1 MLASGESAEL
11 PERRPRPDA
20 TDDDV
25 EDADSVSEGEEEG
38 ECAAAA
44 AAEAVLAA
52 CGGGFGGVTV
62 SRSREVRVGPATF
75 YNAPIHI
82 EHLVLGDQP
91 QPPAA
96 DVLALGLPAQQPQL
110 SNLSN
115 VKPHSALCPWLGS
128 PGESHWRLLLC
139 VASAVA
145 AAATIAILVVILR
158 RSDGNA
164 VDTRP
169 ARRPQ
174 NTSGNLTVVAESE
187 WSSQDIRDR
196 RVGLSLPVRYVIVSH
211 TFSEECAVY
220 DECVQLL
227 RDLQRLHVSAR
238 GYYDIAYNFVVG
250 GDGYVYE
257 GRGWNYTA
265 ERRPPFTDNSV
276 TLSLAGRFTQG
287 LRPPSDLQMAA
298 LRALIQEGV
307 RRGAVSEEYRLFAL
321 CQVEYNQS
329 PGSLAYRL
337 VKKLP
342 HWSLYSGAAHAGNCT
357 S

>member
-1 MLASGESAEL
+1 MSASGESAEL
-11 PERRPRPDA
+11 SERRPRHDA
-20 TDDDV
+20 TDDDDV
-25 EDADSVSEGEEEG
+25 DDAGSESEGEEEG

-82 EHLVLGDQP
+82 EHLVLGDRP

-110 SNLSN
+110 SSL
-115 VKPHSALCPWLGS
+115 SALCPWLAS
-128 PGESHWRLLLC
+128 PGESHWRLVLC

-145 AAATIAILVVILR
+145 AATVIAILVIILR

-169 ARRPQ
+169 ARPPQ
-174 NTSGNLTVVAESE
+174 NTSGNLTVIAESE

-196 RVGLSLPVRYVIVSH
+196 RVGLSLPVKYVIVSH

-307 RRGAVSEEYRLFAL
+307 RRGAVSDGYRLFAL